1 MSLLITFEGLDGS
14 GKTTQIQ
21 RTAAWLA
28 EQGYDVLVKREPGG
42 TELGEAIRDILLDH
56 RWGGMTPRAEFLLYS
71 ASRAQLVEEVI
82 KPHLE
87 KSNAVLILDRYDD
100 SSTAYQG
107 GGRELGIDPVEAINR
122 FATDAM
128 IPAMTIL
135 LDLDWATCQSRRRK
149 ANSADDR
156 LESNT
161 REFFER
167 VRAAYLELYQRYPER
182 IVRINAADD
191 EDRVFNSIRTELTRR
206 VVPVPQQ
213 QT

>member
-1 MSLLITFEGLDGS
+1 MNLFVSFEGLDGS

-21 RTAAWLA
+21 RTSKWLA

-42 TELGEAIRDILLDH
+42 TELGEAIREILLDH
-56 RWGGMTPRAEFLLYS
+56 RWSGMTPRAEYLLYS

-87 KSNAVLILDRYDD
+87 CPRAVMILDRYHD

-107 GGRELGIDPVEAINR
+107 GGRELDIDIIESVSKFVTDLVVPALTFFLDVE
-122 FATDAM
+122 
-128 IPAMTIL
+128 
-135 LDLDWATCQSRRRK
+135 WATCQLRRK
-149 ANSADDR
+149 QANSTDDR

-167 VRAAYLELYQRYPER
+167 ARAAYLELYERYPER
-182 IVRINAADD
+182 IVRIDAAKSEDD
-191 EDRVFNSIRTELTRR
+191 VFAEIKRELTERLSNHDFI
-206 VVPVPQQ
+206 
-213 QT
+213 